1 MVKEITSSSN
11 PLIKELVGLKNSKKK
26 KELNRFLIEG
36 EDLIE
41 LAYQNNMLDMI
52 VTSIEITLYPSI
64 EIIKVP
70 EFIMEKLSNNKST
83 SKMIGVAH
91 YDKKELTN
99 DRRVVYLDGVQDPGN
114 VGTIIRTALAFE
126 YDAVILSGDSASKY
140 NEKVIQSSKGAVF
153 SMKVIDDITI
163 EGLKD
168 RGYQI
173 IVTALKN
180 AIDYKDILLKDQFV
194 LVLGNEGQGVKET
207 NLSLADTVVKI
218 DMNNIDSL
226 NVAIAG
232 GILMNFYR

>member
-1 MVKEITSSSN
+1 MAKEITSSSN

-52 VTSIEITLYPSI
+52 VTSIEISLYPSI

-180 AIDYKDILLKDQFV
+180 AIDYKDILLKEQFV

-218 DMNNIDSL
+218 DMKNIDSL